1 MAFVLPN
8 SWGSVSTHSSRAP
21 ITKAQIT
28 NERERSD
35 TVNEQNAGVKSF
47 AQTARAQLQKAKP
60 QIEEI
65 EARAKGKAN

>member
-1 MAFVLPN
+1 
-8 SWGSVSTHSSRAP
+8 
-21 ITKAQIT
+21 
-28 NERERSD
+28 
-35 TVNEQNAGVKSF
+35 VNEQNAGVKSF